1 MKITYHG
8 HSAFRIE
15 TGGAVILVDPF
26 FTGNPAAK
34 VGWQAAAQ
42 GLTHLLLTHGHGDHT
57 GDSLDILKATG
68 ATLVANFEICMWLN
82 AQGVENYS
90 PGNHGG
96 RISFDDFDVSFTN
109 AWHSSSDTTG
119 GNPVYL
125 GNPSGFVI
133 EPKTERGNT
142 LYIAGDTGIS
152 YDMKL
157 IQELYKPVIGIIPIG
172 DRFTMGG
179 EQAAYACRNFFDFR
193 TIIPCHF
200 ASFKGFV
207 ADDASK
213 FLAAMGPD
221 AGKVKVLAAGET
233 VDL

>member
-1 MKITYHG
+1 MKITYFG

-34 VGWQAAAQ
+34 VGWEE
-42 GLTHLLLTHGHGDHT
+42 GSRGITHLLLTHGHGDHV
-57 GDSLDILKATG
+57 GDALAILKASG
-68 ATLVANFEICMWLN
+68 ALLVSNFEVCSWLN
-82 AQGVENYS
+82 AKGAEKYS

-96 RISFDDFDVSFTN
+96 RISFDDFDVIFTN
-109 AWHSSSDTTG
+109 AWHSSSDMVAG
-119 GNPVYL
+119 QPVYL

-133 EPKTERGNT
+133 EPRTEHGNT
-142 LYIAGDTGIS
+142 LYIAGDTGLS

-157 IQELYKPVIGIIPIG
+157 IHELYRPEIGILPIG

-179 EQAAYACRNFFDFR
+179 DQAAYACRNFFDFK
-193 TIIPCHF
+193 TVIPCHY

-207 ADDASK
+207 ADDASR
-213 FLAAMGPD
+213 FLTAMGPD
-221 AGKVKVLAAGET
+221 AAKVKVLAAGEKAEF
-233 VDL
+233 

>member
-15 TGGAVILVDPF
+15 TGKAVILIDPF

-34 VGWQAAAQ
+34 VGWQEASQ

-57 GDSLDILKATG
+57 GDSLEILKATG
-68 ATLVANFEICMWLN
+68 ATLVSNFEICMWLN
-82 AQGVENYS
+82 AKGVENYS

-96 RISFDDFDVSFTN
+96 RISFDDFDVIFTN
-109 AWHSSSDTTG
+109 AWHSSSDTNG
-119 GNPVYL
+119 GNPIYL

-133 EPKTERGNT
+133 EPKTEKGKT
-142 LYIAGDTGIS
+142 LYVAGDTGLS

-179 EQAAYACRNFFDFR
+179 DQAAYACRNFFDFK
-193 TIIPCHF
+193 TVIPCHY

-207 ADDASK
+207 ADDAST
-213 FLAAMGPD
+213 FLTAMGPD
-221 AGKVKVLAAGET
+221 AGNVKVLAAGET
-233 VDL
+233 VTL